1 MVEGTRL
8 FGVDDVTFV
17 KEVVVAQLYAQK
29 QVGHFVQQ
37 LNLSRE

>member
-1 MVEGTRL
+1 MERTRFLGVNNVAFVE
-8 FGVDDVTFV
+8 
-17 KEVVVAQLYAQK
+17 EVVVAQLYAQK